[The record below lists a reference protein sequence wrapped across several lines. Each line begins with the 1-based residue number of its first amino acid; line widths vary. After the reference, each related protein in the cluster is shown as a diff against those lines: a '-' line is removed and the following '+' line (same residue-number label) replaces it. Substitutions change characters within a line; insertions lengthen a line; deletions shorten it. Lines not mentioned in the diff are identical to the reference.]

1 MPKQEMKNLKE
12 KMQKVIEHLE
22 EEFVG
27 IRTGRAHPA
36 LVNDIKIDYY
46 GAPTAI
52 KQLATI
58 SIPEG
63 RTIIIA
69 PFDKSVLKS
78 VEKGILASNLGVT
91 PQNDGD
97 IIRINL
103 PELTN
108 ERRLE
113 LSKIVRKYAEEAKV
127 IIRNCR
133 RDSNDNYKQMEK
145 DSNIT
150 EDDLRKYLKEVQEV
164 TDNFTKEV
172 DGILKKKE
180 EEIMSVN

>member
-1 MPKQEMKNLKE
+1 MPKQEMKNLKV

-22 EEFVG
+22 EEFIG

-36 LVNDIKIDYY
+36 LVNDIKVDYY

-52 KQLATI
+52 KQLATVN
-58 SIPEG
+58 IPEG
-63 RTIIIA
+63 RTIVIT
-69 PFDKSVLKS
+69 PFDKSSLKA

-91 PQNDGD
+91 PQNDGE

-108 ERRLE
+108 ERRIE
-113 LSKIVRKYAEEAKV
+113 LTKIVRKYAEEAKV
-127 IIRNCR
+127 TIRNCR

-145 DSNIT
+145 DSKIT
-150 EDDLRKYLKEVQEV
+150 EDDLRQYLKEVQDV
-164 TDNFTKEV
+164 TDDFTKRV

-180 EEIMSVN
+180 EEIMSVD